1 MKITFQL
8 VFEIYK
14 DKEKLE
20 HLTKDANNFPN
31 ERNETFK
38 FEEKTLE
45 IDDFNNV
52 EEKEFENCK
61 GENNNNEKKDS
72 KQLKKRI
79 AKTKKKKN

>member
-1 MKITFQL
+1 M
-8 VFEIYK
+8 
-14 DKEKLE
+14 E
-20 HLTKDANNFPN
+20 HLAKDANNFPK

-61 GENNNNEKKDS
+61 GKNNNNEN
-72 KQLKKRI
+72 
-79 AKTKKKKN
+79 KTQNN

>member
-8 VFEIYK
+8 VFKIYK

-20 HLTKDANNFPN
+20 HLAKDANNFPN

-52 EEKEFENCK
+52 EEKKFENCK
-61 GENNNNEKKDS
+61 GKNNNNEKKT
-72 KQLKKRI
+72 Q
-79 AKTKKKKN
+79 NN